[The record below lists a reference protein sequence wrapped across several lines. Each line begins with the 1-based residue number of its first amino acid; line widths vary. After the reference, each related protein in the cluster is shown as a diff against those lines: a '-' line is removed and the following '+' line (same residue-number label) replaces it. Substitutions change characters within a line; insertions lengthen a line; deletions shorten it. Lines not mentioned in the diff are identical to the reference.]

1 MSEPVLSV
9 RGLSVDFVTT
19 EGRVR
24 GVDRISLDVAK
35 GEILGIAGES
45 ASGKSTLA
53 QAILRILPPPAVI
66 TAGEVI
72 FEGEDLLKMTEA
84 ELARVRWKRLAIVL
98 QSSLDALNPV
108 LTIGEQLMDTLRAHG
123 VAADRAKTRAA
134 ELLDMV
140 DIPAARL
147 RSHPHELS
155 GGMRQRVAIALSL
168 ALEPALVILDEPTT
182 ALDVLVE
189 RDVLALLLS
198 LRARL
203 GFAVIFITHDLG
215 RMSQVSDR
223 IAVLYSAR
231 LIEVATM
238 TDLIVSPK
246 HPYTQSLLRA
256 MPAVRGEPEALVS
269 IPGSP
274 PSLKNPPPGCRFHPR
289 CDKAIDVCRTTAP
302 ALVQLGKA
310 HLASC
315 HVAAKARELSGDAGA
330 EDRELTQAGDARPP
344 Q

>member
-1 MSEPVLSV
+1 MTEPLLSV
-9 RGLSVDFVTT
+9 RGLSVDFVTAD
-19 EGRVR
+19 GRVR
-24 GVDRISLDVAK
+24 GVDRISLDVAR
-35 GEILGIAGES
+35 GEIVGIAGES

-72 FEGEDLLKMTEA
+72 FEGKDLLRMTET
-84 ELARVRWKRLAIVL
+84 ELAAVRWKRLSIVL

-123 VAADRAKTRAA
+123 VTPDKAKARAA

-231 LIEVATM
+231 IIEVATM

-310 HLASC
+310 HLAAC
-315 HVAAKARELSGDAGA
+315 HVAAKAAEVAGDVGAGA
-330 EDRELTQAGDARPP
+330 AATAPTLTS
-344 Q
+344 